1 MKRKITKGNE
11 KKKRT
16 RSMTRCLP
24 REIARE
30 VGRKKKTT
38 PLNPTHYTQNSALFF

>member
-30 VGRKKKTT
+30 VGRKKNVHTFEPHT
-38 PLNPTHYTQNSALFF
+38 LHTE